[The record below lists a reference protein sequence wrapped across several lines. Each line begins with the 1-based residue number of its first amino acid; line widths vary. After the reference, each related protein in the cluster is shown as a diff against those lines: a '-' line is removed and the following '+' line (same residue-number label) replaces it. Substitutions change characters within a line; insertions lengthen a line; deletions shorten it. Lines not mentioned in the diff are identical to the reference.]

1 MQLAQTPTMMMRN
14 DRGGD
19 GDDSAT
25 FHLFGAAFLNPGCT
39 LESPQVFCLFV
50 CFVLNTLS
58 EPHPKRVILELYNGE
73 AGSSIGVFK
82 KLLRL
87 F

>member
-39 LESPQVFCLFV
+39 LESPQVFFLFV
-50 CFVLNTLS
+50 CFVLNALS
-58 EPHPKRVILELYNGE
+58 EPHPKRVILEL
-73 AGSSIGVFK
+73 
-82 KLLRL
+82 
-87 F
+87 

>member
-1 MQLAQTPTMMMRN
+1 MQVAQTLTMMMHN
-14 DRGGD
+14 DGGGD
-19 GDDSAT
+19 GDDNAT

-39 LESPQVFCLFV
+39 LESPQVFLF
-50 CFVLNTLS
+50 CFCFFKIPYQNPTPNQLFWNS
-58 EPHPKRVILELYNGE
+58 NGE